1 MIREIIMGALFDR
14 LTSPPLVFNFTA
26 DTTTG
31 DVTLANVS
39 DPTGLMVGM
48 PVAGDGLPADA
59 AIATVTPTVTISLP
73 AVADRTASA
82 LTQGFQTTARR
93 LADVNAEQDMPAL
106 YLIELSET
114 HPPLDLPGRPPRA
127 VMIEFETEAW
137 IFTRVG
143 ATENAIPA
151 AMLNT
156 LIDGVEAA
164 IYPQDGSR
172 QNLGV
177 HGVHFCRIEGQII
190 KDPGH
195 SGPIAGAIIPIRI
208 SVGLSAE
215 TYTL

>member
-1 MIREIIMGALFDR
+1 
-14 LTSPPLVFNFTA
+14 
-26 DTTTG
+26 
-31 DVTLANVS
+31 
-39 DPTGLMVGM
+39 
-48 PVAGDGLPADA
+48 
-59 AIATVTPTVTISLP
+59 
-73 AVADRTASA
+73 
-82 LTQGFQTTARR
+82 
-93 LADVNAEQDMPAL
+93 MPAL

-127 VMIEFETEAW
+127 VIVEFECEAW

-156 LIDGVEAA
+156 LIDALEAA
-164 IYPQDGSR
+164 IYPLDGSR

-195 SGPIAGAIIPIRI
+195 SGQIAGAIIPIRI